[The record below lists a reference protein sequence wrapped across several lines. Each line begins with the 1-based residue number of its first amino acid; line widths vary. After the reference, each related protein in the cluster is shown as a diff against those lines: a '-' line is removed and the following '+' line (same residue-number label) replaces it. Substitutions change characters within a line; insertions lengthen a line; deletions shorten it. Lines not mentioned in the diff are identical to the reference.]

1 MEIEFRNKSMKSRYD
16 DPSKAIREWGKQIG
30 ERYIRVITHIMAVQD
45 FWELYD
51 VPSLRLHQLK
61 GNRRGDYSLRL
72 NVQMRL
78 IVEHD
83 EARRTVIVK
92 EVSKYY
98 GD

>member
-1 MEIEFRNKSMKSRYD
+1 MDVEFRTRSMKSRYD
-16 DPSKAIREWGKQIG
+16 DPRKAIQKWGKQIG
-30 ERYIRVITHIMAVQD
+30 ERYIRVVSLIMAVQD

-51 VPSLRLHQLK
+51 SPSINLHQLK
-61 GNRRGDYSLRL
+61 GNRKGEYSLRL

-83 EARRTVIVK
+83 ERRRTVLIK
-92 EVSKYY
+92 EVSKHY